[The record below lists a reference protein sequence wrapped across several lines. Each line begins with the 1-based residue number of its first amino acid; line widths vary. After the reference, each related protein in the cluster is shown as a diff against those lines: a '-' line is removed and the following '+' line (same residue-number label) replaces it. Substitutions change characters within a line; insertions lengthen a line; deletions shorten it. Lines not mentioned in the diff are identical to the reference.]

1 MSPIVKEQDVLTATP
16 ETTTTS
22 SLRPTAGAEVAA
34 KPQPV
39 ALEIA
44 VTVNGARTIEGSDKR
59 EPFSESTKTVLVL
72 GTGAV
77 IRLSSAVAPGQLL
90 FLTNDKTKKE
100 VVCQVVKSKN
110 FRNVSGYVELEFTES
125 AVGFW
130 GMRFPADRIGG
141 PAVGGTPVA
150 VAAPVLASVPP
161 LSAAPKKLDT
171 KPATVPSAVSPAGSI
186 STENKVPVVVS
197 RPAAP
202 ISAPVA
208 STTVASNSLTA
219 TDSFSSTALPSASPN
234 SSVLSLPRAL
244 EVKPAVAQKP
254 AVPVILAPVPQTEAN
269 PMRRASDIKKAEPA
283 PSSAAKSP
291 AIEAELA
298 PHSIPESAAKI
309 FEFTEPDPTPVKRGI
324 PAPTS
329 FATTSTLDLEAEETK
344 IPAWLE
350 PLARN
355 AAAPVSTQELI
366 EREKA
371 RHAAAITEIV
381 EPEPLAEAIATEA
394 MEVKTEVEVL
404 TPAFGAGFLTDDASI
419 SENAGSG
426 GSRKGIVIG
435 LLAAGV
441 AIAAGGWWYTQQAPR
456 GTQAGAATV
465 SASSAPNA
473 PAPSAQNNLQPA
485 PVSAAGLS
493 TVPVSAASSGLAA
506 SKPNASPASTPPSQ
520 NASLAVNPSETASR
534 TSPAAAA
541 LPKKPSLGEVRLATP
556 KVNAGGTRNVSAESA
571 PSLTS
576 DEIAAESLGAGGGLA
591 GNSHKQPVAPAPALP
606 TGGEVKAA
614 KLLSSISPVYPG
626 LAKNQRISGDVR
638 VDALVDVTG
647 RVTAVKVI
655 SGPALLQQAAIDA
668 IRGWKYEPATL
679 DGKSVPM
686 HLTVTLQF
694 RLQQ

>member
-16 ETTTTS
+16 ETTTAS
-22 SLRPTAGAEVAA
+22 SSRPTTEAA
-34 KPQPV
+34 VKAQPV
-39 ALEIA
+39 ALEIS

-130 GMRFPADRIGG
+130 GMRFPSDRIGG
-141 PAVGGTPVA
+141 QAVGGTPVA
-150 VAAPVLASVPP
+150 VSAPVLASAPP
-161 LSAAPKKLDT
+161 SSAALNKLDA
-171 KPATVPSAVSPAGSI
+171 KPSAAQSTASPAGSM
-186 STENKVPVVVS
+186 SSENKIPVS
-197 RPAAP
+197 RPAAT

-208 STTVASNSLTA
+208 STTAASNSLTA
-219 TDSFSSTALPSASPN
+219 TDSFSSTALPSASAN

-254 AVPVILAPVPQTEAN
+254 HVPVVLAPVPQTETN
-269 PMRRASDIKKAEPA
+269 PMRRASDSKKLELAPA
-283 PSSAAKSP
+283 SAAKSP
-291 AIEAELA
+291 AIEAEVA
-298 PHSIPESAAKI
+298 PRTVPESAAKV
-309 FEFTEPDPTPVKRGI
+309 FEFTKPDPTPVKRGI
-324 PAPTS
+324 PTSTS
-329 FATTSTLDLEAEETK
+329 FATIPSLDLEAEETK

-371 RHAAAITEIV
+371 RHAAAVPEII
-381 EPEPLAEAIATEA
+381 EPEPLAESIAA
-394 MEVKTEVEVL
+394 EVIEEKTEVEVL
-404 TPAFGAGFLTDDASI
+404 APTFGSGFLTDDKSI
-419 SENAGSG
+419 SEGAGSG

-435 LLAAGV
+435 VLAAGV
-441 AIAAGGWWYTQQAPR
+441 AIAAGGWWYMQQSPR
-456 GTQAGAATV
+456 GTQAASAAV
-465 SASSAPNA
+465 SAPSSTNSLQ
-473 PAPSAQNNLQPA
+473 PSTQNNLPA
-485 PVSAAGLS
+485 ASGPAANLS
-493 TVPVSAASSGLAA
+493 TVPPSAASSGMAA
-506 SKPNASPASTPPSQ
+506 AKPNASMPSSTTPAQ
-520 NASLAVNPSETASR
+520 NASLTVIPSEAPSR
-534 TSPAAAA
+534 TPQTSIPQ
-541 LPKKPSLGEVRLATP
+541 PKKPALGEVRLASPTI
-556 KVNAGGTRNVSAESA
+556 NAGGTKNVSAEAA
-571 PSLTS
+571 PSLTN
-576 DEIAAESLGAGGGLA
+576 DELASESLGAGGGLA
-591 GNSHKQPVAPAPALP
+591 GNSHKQPVAPAPPLP
-606 TGGEVKAA
+606 VGGEVKHA
-614 KLLSSISPVYPG
+614 KLLTSVAPVYPA
-626 LAKNQRISGDVR
+626 LAKNQRVSGDVR

-647 RVTAVKVI
+647 HVTAVKVI

-668 IRGWKYEPATL
+668 IRSWKYQPATL
-679 DGKSVPM
+679 DGRSVPM

>member
-1 MSPIVKEQDVLTATP
+1 MSPIVKEQQDVLTATP
-16 ETTTTS
+16 ETATAAS
-22 SLRPTAGAEVAA
+22 PRLTAGAEVAA

-39 ALEIA
+39 ALEIS

-141 PAVGGTPVA
+141 QAVGGTPVA
-150 VAAPVLASVPP
+150 VSAPVLASVPP
-161 LSAAPKKLDT
+161 SSAAPKKLDT
-171 KPATVPSAVSPAGSI
+171 KPATVPSPVSPAGST
-186 STENKVPVVVS
+186 SFENKVPVVVS

-202 ISAPVA
+202 ISVPGA
-208 STTVASNSLTA
+208 STTAASNSLTA

-244 EVKPAVAQKP
+244 EAKPAVAQKP
-254 AVPVILAPVPQTEAN
+254 PVPVVLAPVPQTEVN

-283 PSSAAKSP
+283 LGSAAQSP
-291 AIEAELA
+291 AIQAEVAPLA
-298 PHSIPESAAKI
+298 IPESAAKI
-309 FEFTEPDPTPVKRGI
+309 FEFTKPDPTPVKRGT

-329 FATTSTLDLEAEETK
+329 FVTTPSLDLEAEETK

-371 RHAAAITEIV
+371 RHAAAITETA

-394 MEVKTEVEVL
+394 IEAKTEVEVL
-404 TPAFGAGFLTDDASI
+404 APTFGSGFLTDDASI

-426 GSRKGIVIG
+426 GSKKGMVIG

-441 AIAAGGWWYTQQAPR
+441 AIAAGGWWYMQQSPR
-456 GTQAGAATV
+456 GTQAASATV
-465 SASSAPNA
+465 SA
-473 PAPSAQNNLQPA
+473 PSATNSASLSTQNNLQAA
-485 PVSAAGLS
+485 PLSAASLA
-493 TVPVSAASSGLAA
+493 TVPVSAV
-506 SKPNASPASTPPSQ
+506 SKPNATLPASTPPTQ
-520 NASLAVNPSETASR
+520 NASLSVNPNETPSR
-534 TSPAAAA
+534 TPQTAIPQ
-541 LPKKPSLGEVRLATP
+541 PKKPSLGEVRLATP
-556 KVNAGGTRNVSAESA
+556 KVTAGGTRNVAAEAA
-571 PSLTS
+571 PSLTN
-576 DEIAAESLGAGGGLA
+576 EEVAAESLGAGGGLA
-591 GNSHKQPVAPAPALP
+591 GNSHKQPVAPAPSLP
-606 TGGEVKAA
+606 IGGEVKPA
-614 KLLSSISPVYPG
+614 KLLSSVTPVYPG
-626 LAKNQRISGDVR
+626 LAKSQRISGDVR

-647 RVTAVKVI
+647 RVTVAKVI

-668 IRGWKYEPATL
+668 IRGWKYQPATL
-679 DGKSVPM
+679 DGRSVPM